1 MIETK
6 YREVNIIGFIKY
18 KCQKMKFNEIQE
30 KKQNFKTEL
39 MIDLHEASVICVNR
53 DSSEESLNWM
63 NWITIMEK
71 IETY

>member
-6 YREVNIIGFIKY
+6 YREVNIIGFNKY

-30 KKQNFKTEL
+30 NKISKTEL

>member
-6 YREVNIIGFIKY
+6 YR
-18 KCQKMKFNEIQE
+18 EIQE